1 MIDDNI
7 LEVKIRD
14 LQTKIISWAQSNNIW
29 DGSCFYSYSE
39 YFDDEPSETDACV
52 IVLALDGHFFQ
63 MFNIL
68 YDQYTDEFDDIVDET
83 DFRYEQESSHVLLFY
98 CKDECLNKLYLDYF
112 EWKWISELVKP
123 DYTSLYDE
131 FYDYFHKN
139 PDKLYSLE
147 PRKVEILIS
156 EVFKNQGYQT
166 VLGPGTNDGGVDL
179 RLYQKDEIDQIVTL
193 VQIKR
198 YKKEIPID
206 LKSVAFLSALVEEEK
221 ANRGLFITTSRY
233 LPQSKSF
240 AARQKNRLILADSIN
255 VSEWCENVKT
265 RIVRDKSKILN
276 SEYILRLLK
285 HKDGMLGQVVV
296 ASLGG
301 NCMKNQFCLIVKDS
315 PFVSLLMKIPGK
327 AVKHHDPPYNFR
339 GNEVPILEED
349 IILKCLKK
357 ENIFRAKKDISS
369 DKIHFWGDK
378 NLFSIWD
385 GKPVYFDILD

>member
-1 MIDDNI
+1 MTDDI
-7 LEVKIRD
+7 LEEKIRD
-14 LQTKIISWAQSNNIW
+14 LQTRVISWAQNNNIW
-29 DGSCFYSYSE
+29 NDSCFHSYSE
-39 YFDDEPSETDACV
+39 YFDDEPSETHACV
-52 IVLALDGHFFQ
+52 TVLALGGYFFQ
-63 MFNIL
+63 MFNI
-68 YDQYTDEFDDIVDET
+68 YDQYTDEFDTIVAQT
-83 DFRYEQESSHVLLFY
+83 DFWYEQNSSYALVFY

-131 FYDYFHKN
+131 FYDYFHRN

-147 PRKVEILIS
+147 PRQLEILIS
-156 EVFKNQGYQT
+156 EVFRNQGYKT
-166 VLGPGTNDGGVDL
+166 VLGPGRNDRGVDL

-198 YKKEIPID
+198 YKKELPIG
-206 LKSVAFLSALVEEEK
+206 LESVACLSAMVEEEK

-240 AARQKNRLILADSIN
+240 ADRNKNRLILTDSVD
-255 VSEWCENVKT
+255 VSKWCENVKT
-265 RIVRDKSKILN
+265 RIIRDKSKVL
-276 SEYILRLLK
+276 SEEYILNLLK
-285 HKDGMLGQVVV
+285 HKDGMVGQIVV
-296 ASLGG
+296 ASIGG
-301 NCMKNQFCLIVKDS
+301 NCVMNQFCLIVKDS

-327 AVKHHDPPYNFR
+327 AVKYHDPPYNFR
-339 GNEVPILEED
+339 GEEVPLLEKD

-357 ENIFRAKKDISS
+357 ENIFRAKKNVSS

-385 GKPVYFDILD
+385 GKPIYFDILD